1 MSSFWPM
8 LRASVTALADRM
20 MRKGL
25 ALLRALPTPPR
36 APVAIPIA
44 VRLRP
49 PRRWPFWHPTFAQRR
64 PGRPAHAH
72 GLSSMAMSGSGGC

>member
-1 MSSFWPM
+1 MKDCPAMYSLWPA
-8 LRASVTALADRM
+8 LRKAATALADRI

-25 ALLRALPTPPR
+25 ALLQALPTPPR

-49 PRRWPFWHPTFAQRR
+49 PRR
-64 PGRPAHAH
+64 
-72 GLSSMAMSGSGGC
+72 

>member
-1 MSSFWPM
+1 MYSLWPA
-8 LRASVTALADRM
+8 LRKAATALADRI

-25 ALLRALPTPPR
+25 ALLQALPTPPR

-49 PRRWPFWHPTFAQRR
+49 PRR
-64 PGRPAHAH
+64 
-72 GLSSMAMSGSGGC
+72 

>member
-1 MSSFWPM
+1 MSSLWPA
-8 LRASVTALADRM
+8 LRKAAAAFADRM

-36 APVAIPIA
+36 APVAIPVA

-49 PRRWPFWHPTFAQRR
+49 PRR
-64 PGRPAHAH
+64 
-72 GLSSMAMSGSGGC
+72 